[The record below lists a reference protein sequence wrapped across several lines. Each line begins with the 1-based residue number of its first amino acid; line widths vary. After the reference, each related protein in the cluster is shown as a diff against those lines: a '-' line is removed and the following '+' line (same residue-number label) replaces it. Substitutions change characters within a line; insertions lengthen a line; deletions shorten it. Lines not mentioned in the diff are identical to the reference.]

1 MSSDPIR
8 GTTEIPQAVR
18 QSTRMPP
25 TLPWLTDSA
34 VTGSLASR
42 KAALQ
47 QFNESMD
54 TWWRRTRA
62 AVQSDYEEL
71 AAGASSAI
79 TTSTDTASAL
89 RNEVQERVS
98 QNETIVAQIQA
109 LVLNS
114 GNSRVFIQTEEP
126 GSPALYDTW
135 FDTDDNFHE
144 YVYDGTAWVD
154 VRDGAISGA
163 IAAVGT
169 EQTARMSA
177 DSVLSGRID
186 TVVTRMTNAETGI
199 TGLNTALD
207 AVSTAV
213 TAQGNSITAQG
224 TAISSLQS
232 SVTSQ
237 GGTISGHTTSIS
249 SLQTTVTS
257 QGNSITAQ
265 GTRITSLE
273 SSVNTATTGLLAR
286 VATIEGAYVTDTEV
300 SAAIASEVSA
310 RNGAIT
316 AAVSAETSARV
327 AADGAIH
334 ARWGVAIDVNGA
346 VVGRVQLDGTN
357 QTSAFTVDAS
367 KFTVWNGT
375 SAVPPFQVIGGQVRV
390 ANLSLVSADIGDR
403 SLANIDSAAATKLG
417 GIAAGADVTLNAIN
431 GGLTINSGGVTL
443 AGTGAI
449 KSSNFSAGS
458 SGWGINAN
466 GDAEFNSIILRNPLM
481 YYPLAAPTLSKSQL
495 FANSLA
501 VSASAGAGQTI
512 RYTSDGSSVT
522 ASSTEWPQ
530 AGLTIADTTTI
541 RVRAFNGSL
550 QSDEVVATY
559 TKNTLIRPN
568 LTNDTNVCPAASD
581 GSNPVLTNAVT
592 TMEVYLGTVDDSAN
606 WAYSATPSAGVTG
619 TLSGRTW
626 TTTGLTVDQGYVLIT
641 ATKTGVG
648 SVVARFNLTK
658 TRAGANGENGADGP
672 AVFTLV
678 NDANCAVGPNWVQ
691 RTVGNGAWDAA
702 AHTLE
707 SYVNGAY
714 CSFRVNSA
722 AANVHAGL
730 NSDPLTNNSYDS
742 LDFAWNAD
750 WNGYSV
756 IFESGTQVSVHG
768 TYTPA
773 TVFAVNYDGKQV
785 TYLKDGAVC
794 RTVAAAANLRLSFD
808 CSIAGLNSKATNI
821 AFGPQ
826 GAAGADGANGA
837 DATAYWLVTSS
848 PTIKLSGSTFSPATL
863 TFTGKAQVGAGAP
876 GDYACRFWIAE
887 STDGT
892 NFTTKYTSAS
902 DEAAKAWTPTGTT
915 VKAVRCRMYQA
926 GGAAVV
932 LDEEIVNVIGEAPP
946 VFSGGS
952 TGGGGTIVGSWT
964 VPTGLSLT
972 LTVPAGAR
980 LIQFSGV
987 VVNYLSGSQTV
998 QVEIRVGASTVQ
1010 FGSYSFTYAGQSAD
1024 VALSKVENIA
1034 AGTVTIAVGA
1044 FTGVGQALLHGEFIV
1059 L

>member
-71 AAGASSAI
+71 ASGASSAI
-79 TTSTDTASAL
+79 AEATGMSSAL
-89 RNEVQERVS
+89 RTEVQERIT

-114 GNSRVFIQTEEP
+114 GNSRVFIQTEAP
-126 GSPALYDTW
+126 QNPALYDTW

-186 TVVTRMTNAETGI
+186 SVVTHMTNAETGI

-207 AVSTAV
+207 AVATTV
-213 TAQGNSITAQG
+213 TAQGDTITAQG

-232 SVTSQ
+232 SVASQ

-249 SLQTTVTS
+249 SLQTTVTA

-522 ASSTEWPQ
+522 ASSTEWPKS
-530 AGLTIADTTTI
+530 GSYTTLTITESTTLKI
-541 RVRAFNGSL
+541 RAFNGTL
-550 QSDEVVATY
+550 QSDEVSATY
-559 TKNTLIRPN
+559 TKNNLVVAN
-568 LTNDTNVCPAASD
+568 LTNDSCTCPAAFD
-581 GSNPVLTNAVT
+581 GSSPLLANAMT
-592 TMEVYLGTVDDSAN
+592 TMAVYLGITDDSAN
-606 WAYSATPSAGVTG
+606 WAFTAAPSSGVTG
-619 TLSGRTW
+619 SLAGRVW
-626 TTTGLTVDQGYVLIT
+626 TTTGFTVDSGYVDIS
-641 ATKTGVG
+641 ATKSGVG
-648 SVVARFNLTK
+648 TVVKRFALAK
-658 TRAGANGENGADGP
+658 AKAGSNGSNG
-672 AVFTLV
+672 T
-678 NDANCAVGPNWVQ
+678 
-691 RTVGNGAWDAA
+691 
-702 AHTLE
+702 
-707 SYVNGAY
+707 
-714 CSFRVNSA
+714 
-722 AANVHAGL
+722 AGL
-730 NSDPLTNNSYDS
+730 NS
-742 LDFAWNAD
+742 A
-750 WNGYSV
+750 
-756 IFESGTQVSVHG
+756 
-768 TYTPA
+768 
-773 TVFAVNYDGKQV
+773 
-785 TYLKDGAVC
+785 
-794 RTVAAAANLRLSFD
+794 
-808 CSIAGLNSKATNI
+808 
-821 AFGPQ
+821 
-826 GAAGADGANGA
+826 
-837 DATAYWLVTSS
+837 
-848 PTIKLSGSTFSPATL
+848 
-863 TFTGKAQVGAGAP
+863 
-876 GDYACRFWIAE
+876 
-887 STDGT
+887 
-892 NFTTKYTSAS
+892 
-902 DEAAKAWTPTGTT
+902 
-915 VKAVRCRMYQA
+915 
-926 GGAAVV
+926 
-932 LDEEIVNVIGEAPP
+932 
-946 VFSGGS
+946 
-952 TGGGGTIVGSWT
+952 
-964 VPTGLSLT
+964 
-972 LTVPAGAR
+972 
-980 LIQFSGV
+980 
-987 VVNYLSGSQTV
+987 
-998 QVEIRVGASTVQ
+998 
-1010 FGSYSFTYAGQSAD
+1010 
-1024 VALSKVENIA
+1024 
-1034 AGTVTIAVGA
+1034 TVTIYKRAA
-1044 FTGVGQALLHGEFIV
+1044 TTPALPSAQATYTFATGVLSGLTIGWSQAIPASYGRPMVWSSFSSSRI
-1059 L
+1059 